1 MGDFQNLWIVYSSNS
16 ITEFSGIFFISF
28 NLFNAAVSK
37 RPFKDLALSDCIEHQ
52 PNSYLFRAAPFEWVS
67 LFFLFFLIQVSCF
80 FSFFFFF
87 CLLSFCSS
95 SFFEPQPNS
104 YSFRAGELLF
114 SFLLLFFFLLLFLES
129 QPNIYLFKATPFG
142 LVFSSFCFL
151 SFLLNIVFIFV
162 FFLFNLIHNRYLFRA
177 AAIGVS
183 GSHKKYCM
191 SRLLL
196 TFYWSQT

>member
-1 MGDFQNLWIVYSSNS
+1 MSGFFFF
-16 ITEFSGIFFISF
+16 FS
-28 NLFNAAVSK
+28 
-37 RPFKDLALSDCIEHQ
+37 
-52 PNSYLFRAAPFEWVS
+52 
-67 LFFLFFLIQVSCF
+67 FFLSFFFSSSSFFSNLNQTVIHLEQVSCF
-80 FSFFFFF
+80 FPFFFF
-87 CLLSFCSS
+87 SF
-95 SFFEPQPNS
+95 
-104 YSFRAGELLF
+104 
-114 SFLLLFFFLLLFLES
+114 FLES

-162 FFLFNLIHNRYLFRA
+162 FFLFNLIHNHYLFRA